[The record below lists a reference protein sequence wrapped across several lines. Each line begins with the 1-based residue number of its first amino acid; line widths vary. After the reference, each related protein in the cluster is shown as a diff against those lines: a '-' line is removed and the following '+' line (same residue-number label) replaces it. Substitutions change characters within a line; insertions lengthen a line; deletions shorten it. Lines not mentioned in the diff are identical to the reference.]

1 MFKRFHMKAH
11 PSLYYT
17 FVCNRSIK
25 SGESGTIDGHQ
36 SRSDSIKF
44 KFKLN
49 RFVKRVYTK
58 KEKHNHIGWWWW
70 AQRQFITSFSQNEW
84 QMPSTKHDFLVYD
97 PTKVARRVDSIKC
110 QSIGFMT
117 VTPFVRSNTKY
128 TITQLLYGE
137 ELVSCSF
144 VSFTRLKA

>member
-58 KEKHNHIGWWWW
+58 KKNM
-70 AQRQFITSFSQNEW
+70 T
-84 QMPSTKHDFLVYD
+84 TLVD
-97 PTKVARRVDSIKC
+97 GGGHKD
-110 QSIGFMT
+110 
-117 VTPFVRSNTKY
+117 N
-128 TITQLLYGE
+128 L
-137 ELVSCSF
+137 
-144 VSFTRLKA
+144 